1 MTNSPMIDLTP
12 YLPQETVM
20 PQKKRQGRSFTLSEI
35 VESVVTICLGLGI
48 FFVLAAFVA
57 AL

>member
-12 YLPQETVM
+12 YLPRETVM
-20 PQKKRQGRSFTLSEI
+20 PQGKRRRFTLSEI